1 MFFFGVQPV
10 TDSIRFI
17 ARRFR
22 LASSNDSSAARRFLR
37 ASVKSVKSSRSSK
50 RRESKRR
57 HFHAFREYNR
67 EYKNTNFPR
76 ILENKWKRNE

>member
-1 MFFFGVQPV
+1 MLFFGVQPV

-37 ASVKSVKSSRSSK
+37 ALSEIREIFTEFETTGIETTALSRLQ
-50 RRESKRR
+50 RIQ
-57 HFHAFREYNR
+57 
-67 EYKNTNFPR
+67 PR
-76 ILENKWKRNE
+76 IQKHKFSTDSGE